1 MHAINTGKPPS
12 VDAMN
17 HKHISIAMFA
27 LLSAFVL
34 LYYGMTYFQL
44 AGLALAAFFAGA
56 ILLCVGIMVQ
66 NGRTKRDAHTLAW
79 DLEVFAVTLAGS
91 ISTFAM
97 SGYNAGFGPL
107 GPVIAASAVGL
118 LGYEVLH
125 RFGAPR
131 LAAPLYCGAFVGMS
145 SAAFFSFSAIAAA
158 SLIAGAI
165 YVASDR
171 VFTESGGKLGTIA
184 FVGTTAIR
192 KLLGG

>member
-1 MHAINTGKPPS
+1 MDHKP
-12 VDAMN
+12 
-17 HKHISIAMFA
+17 ISIAMFA

-34 LYYGMTYFQL
+34 LYYGMLYFQL
-44 AGLALAAFFAGA
+44 SSPVLAAFFVGA
-56 ILLCVGIMVQ
+56 ALLCVGIAVQ
-66 NGRTKRDAHTLAW
+66 NGRTKRGRHTLAW
-79 DLEVFAVTLAGS
+79 DLEVFGATLAGGVA
-91 ISTFAM
+91 TFGL
-97 SGYNAGFGPL
+97 SGYDAGFGTL
-107 GPVIAASAVGL
+107 GAVIAASAVGL
-118 LGYEVLH
+118 LGCEALH
-125 RFGAPR
+125 KLGAPR

-158 SLIAGAI
+158 SLIAGAV